1 MRPSYLRHSFLPWG
15 HGLHFAKPPPPG
27 VENPRHLAS
36 DDPWH
41 VIPCVLANLQQG
53 RFEVSRMLVRLMHQE
68 RDAEI
73 WNVCATLLSYAAPYS
88 VIRELEASS
97 EELLKSDEHSP
108 YTRRYFCEILS
119 RSAGVWGVPHLI
131 RHYREL
137 KDRKVESEVEHYISL
152 MLEPEPRA
160 IWHGPR
166 IVWESNELP
175 PPFEES
181 TPLFMKEEYL
191 NLVER
196 TFQEV
201 VSTQKLFE
209 QDALWEGG
217 RLDIRAV
224 AQRLLTRVRD
234 CTHPDR
240 IEVGRMLLEGTTGL
254 DFRAFFNGSG
264 RLQSLTAA
272 AITEEFL
279 ERGDAD
285 KYQPGVRYFFG
296 HRIPD

>member
-1 MRPSYLRHSFLPWG
+1 M
-15 HGLHFAKPPPPG
+15 
-27 VENPRHLAS
+27 
-36 DDPWH
+36 
-41 VIPCVLANLQQG
+41 
-53 RFEVSRMLVRLMHQE
+53 
-68 RDAEI
+68 
-73 WNVCATLLSYAAPYS
+73 
-88 VIRELEASS
+88 
-97 EELLKSDEHSP
+97 
-108 YTRRYFCEILS
+108 
-119 RSAGVWGVPHLI
+119 
-131 RHYREL
+131 
-137 KDRKVESEVEHYISL
+137 
-152 MLEPEPRA
+152 
-160 IWHGPR
+160 
-166 IVWESNELP
+166 
-175 PPFEES
+175 
-181 TPLFMKEEYL
+181 FMKEEYL